1 MAPEPARGRR
11 LAPASGVQS
20 DPRPLAVSDP
30 GPLARLANELPLG
43 VAHLATD
50 GAVVAANP
58 AASAMLEGAGGA
70 ELAAALVRLVARAA
84 AVRAPVAEA
93 TLPSS
98 LGEVRVLLAPAEGEG
113 HLAVLHRDASR
124 RLRDQTIALRGMLA
138 AVVECQRPE
147 GSLQRALSALA
158 SVCQETDLVLWGAA
172 EGGPLEALARARGPG
187 QPGPAAA
194 EPADGEALAARAIA
208 TGLPVHLPRV
218 SRGNPYGLEPRGAA
232 GAALAIPVRD
242 QGSVVGALC
251 AVGSRLGEGEI
262 RLLSGL
268 ADAAG
273 SVLGRARAQQALRDA
288 EALADRARAVAV
300 EREGLVTLG
309 HLAACV
315 THEVASP
322 LACLGTNLRAAQEA
336 VVELLDLARGGGS
349 PARAQEVAADVLEL
363 LSDSG
368 GDLSRVA
375 SLVQSMRGLARRRA
389 DDRLKFDP
397 RVPVEDAVRI
407 FRGARHADVHLE
419 QAPSLPDVEGS
430 PGLVCQVVL
439 NLLDN
444 GLDAM
449 GGQGE
454 LSVGLLEAPGGVE
467 LQVRDGGS
475 GIPAEVAPRV
485 FEAYFTTKAAG
496 RGTGLG
502 LYICRDVVERM
513 GGTISFDSGPQ
524 GTTFRVRFPAA
535 P

>member
-1 MAPEPARGRR
+1 VKSER
-11 LAPASGVQS
+11 LPH
-20 DPRPLAVSDP
+20 PVSHP
-30 GPLARLANELPLG
+30 GPLARLVDDLPLG
-43 VAHLATD
+43 VAHLAGD

-70 ELAAALVRLVARAA
+70 ELASALVRLVERAG

-98 LGEVRVLLAPAEGEG
+98 LGEVRVLLSPAEGEEAG
-113 HLAVLHRDASR
+113 WLALLHRDATR

-138 AVVECQRPE
+138 AVVECERPE
-147 GSLQRALSALA
+147 AALERALSALA
-158 SVCQETDLVLWGAA
+158 SVCQETDLTLWGAA
-172 EGGPLEALARARGPG
+172 EGKALEPLARARGPG
-187 QPGPAAA
+187 QPPRDAADEA
-194 EPADGEALAARAIA
+194 EGEALAARAVA

-218 SRGNPYGLEPRGAA
+218 SRGNPYGLAPRGAA
-232 GAALAIPVRD
+232 SAALAIPVRD
-242 QGSVVGALC
+242 QGAVVGALC
-251 AVGSRLGEGEI
+251 AVGTRLGEGEI

-273 SVLGRARAQQALRDA
+273 SVLGRARAQQALREA
-288 EALADRARAVAV
+288 EARADQARAVAV

-322 LACLGTNLRAAQEA
+322 LACLGTNIRAAQEA
-336 VVELLDLARGGGS
+336 VVELLDLARGSGS
-349 PARAQEVAADVLEL
+349 AARAQEVAAEL
-363 LSDSG
+363 LEMLADSG

-397 RVPVEDAVRI
+397 RGPVEDAVRI
-407 FRGARHADVHLE
+407 FRGARHADVLLE
-419 QAPSLPDVEGS
+419 QGPALPDVQGS

-454 LSVGLLEAPGGVE
+454 LAVRLLEDQGGVALE
-467 LQVRDGGS
+467 VTDRGA
-475 GIPAEVAPRV
+475 GIDPAIAPRV
-485 FEAYFTTKAAG
+485 FDAYFTTKAPG
-496 RGTGLG
+496 HGTGLG
-502 LYICRDVVERM
+502 LYICRDVVGRM
-513 GGTISFDSGPQ
+513 GGTIGFDTGPQ
-524 GTTFRVRFPAA
+524 GTTFRVRLPAA